1 VGRSTQGDGSSPSGP
16 IISKRDRDRLARY
29 DRAIHLLDIQIV
41 DKRRVRARDLC
52 KVVAKRTAIDMKR
65 LKLRMQMKGYG

>member
-1 VGRSTQGDGSSPSGP
+1 V
-16 IISKRDRDRLARY
+16 L
-29 DRAIHLLDIQIV
+29 
-41 DKRRVRARDLC
+41 ARDLY